1 MDISEDD
8 DVAIQHQNA
17 DRVIASSFAPLFA
30 ALSTMQ
36 PSYSLLPVTL
46 VTDRNSLRKLFNYVC
61 VHPGRAWRI
70 EAELVEG
77 TLFLTR
83 WEANSRQIIIG
94 SLHSGHGH
102 EFEKTFLKFEE
113 GLEDSSSHHRIIE
126 YEIAGMKWVV
136 RFEADGYVE
145 NEPENKGSMVVKA
158 SQIYAEVTT
167 ATETLPTNV
176 QSQPTMLE
184 GIDVIQKGHLVPPDS
199 VIEAKCIAQ
208 RGTRL
213 TKNTPQCWFSQ
224 TRHLFVGRHKN
235 GRVNRV
241 DKTEMSQVFGNWE
254 ENHQDKL
261 RELTNLV
268 KDIISKVGETSG
280 RKCSVIWDVRKKPRQ
295 FRILKSDDRRL
306 IISPEVRNRFWPSV

>member
-83 WEANSRQIIIG
+83 WEANSGQIIIG

-158 SQIYAEVTT
+158 SQIYAEVTA
-167 ATETLPTNV
+167 ATETLLSNV

-295 FRILKSDDRRL
+295 FQILKSDDRRL